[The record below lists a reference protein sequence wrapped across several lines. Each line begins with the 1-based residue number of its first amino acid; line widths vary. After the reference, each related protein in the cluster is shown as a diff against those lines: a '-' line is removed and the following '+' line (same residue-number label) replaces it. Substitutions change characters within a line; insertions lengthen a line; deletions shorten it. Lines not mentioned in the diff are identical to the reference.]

1 MEKVNKSGSIF
12 VLLCS
17 ILLASLASGPGQAK
31 APADENLAVIIG
43 ESGEQYPIY
52 GAGGIR
58 VSGGHHGIW
67 MSNMKRS
74 AIEIDGSGIS
84 AQRFVPVTENSDFTA
99 SALSAYFVSGSSV
112 CTLPPASSGRGQ
124 EIVVCNASDGT
135 TIAYQTVNGERLLG
149 ASQSGQATNS
159 ALGKVDRF
167 ISDGRSWYKE

>member
-84 AQRFVPVTENSDFTA
+84 AQRLVQSRR
-99 SALSAYFVSGSSV
+99 
-112 CTLPPASSGRGQ
+112 TLILPHLH
-124 EIVVCNASDGT
+124 
-135 TIAYQTVNGERLLG
+135 YRLISFQVRPFARYLP
-149 ASQSGQATNS
+149 
-159 ALGKVDRF
+159 LLREEGK
-167 ISDGRSWYKE
+167 K